1 MYPRKGSKDYSK
13 VSLDDFSDDDSDDG
27 RVGYGHNGS
36 GRGGG
41 GRSGGGSGSGS
52 DNDFVQQSLRTQ
64 QQLLKKQDEGLDFLS
79 QSAERLGQMS
89 LEISD
94 ELGQQN
100 KMLDSME
107 TDLDR
112 ASEELDVVTQKTKE
126 FIQQAGGEKNCIIIM
141 VLSIVVLILLFLIIY
156 T

>member
-27 RVGYGHNGS
+27 RVGYGHNGG

-41 GRSGGGSGSGS
+41 GTGSGS

-112 ASEELDVVTQKTKE
+112 ASEELDLVTQKTKE
-126 FIQQAGGEKNCIIIM
+126 FIKQAGGEKNCIIIM